1 LLCVM
6 AGPSTPDLWAVV
18 APLCAAASVGTLAA
32 ILVALR
38 QIHPVLRLDFDLLS
52 LSAGATTAG
61 VGWALGRGLWRL
73 ARATT
78 PGSVEHRN
86 LRRRVVLGLAMLGM
100 LILAGFIVAAM
111 GIPESR
117 RRDMVAGGTLA
128 IVVVSGVGWILWK
141 LAKLLG
147 RPDEPEDE
155 VP

>member
-1 LLCVM
+1 
-6 AGPSTPDLWAVV
+6 
-18 APLCAAASVGTLAA
+18 
-32 ILVALR
+32 
-38 QIHPVLRLDFDLLS
+38 
-52 LSAGATTAG
+52 
-61 VGWALGRGLWRL
+61 
-73 ARATT
+73 
-78 PGSVEHRN
+78 
-86 LRRRVVLGLAMLGM
+86 M